1 MPRSFRFGQGSRRMK
16 LTVLINREVTCMSWF
31 KGSLQESMATEV
43 AISCT
48 QQTRERIWLRLR
60 QEVVMKML
68 MTEYG
73 GAEESTQ

>member
-1 MPRSFRFGQGSRRMK
+1 MPRSFRFGQGLRRMK

-48 QQTRERIWLRLR
+48 QQTRERIWLWLR